1 MKLIAKILAAAAGY
15 SNIDRVNPFD
25 DMEIRFHKDANR
37 FGEHGTLVASH
48 VAQKIDNKPVRFVFV
63 GMTTPPKLT
72 LEIHHYIW
80 EQAKAQGYIP
90 HDLQTYGKECEVVD
104 TSKPTIMANVSV
116 IAKQA

>member
-1 MKLIAKILAAAAGY
+1 MKSIGKLIAAMFGY
-15 SNIDRVNPFD
+15 NADRVNPFD
-25 DMEIRFHKDANR
+25 DMEVRFHKDANR

-48 VAQKIDNKPVRFVFV
+48 VGQRIDNKPVRFVFV

-90 HDLQTYGKECEVVD
+90 HDLQTYGKECEIVD
-104 TSKPTIMANVSV
+104 TSKPAIMANVSPLSK
-116 IAKQA
+116 IA